1 MGLGLGGGVTLEVI
15 PRAGAG
21 EEIVRYSRVYG
32 IR

>member
-15 PRAGAG
+15 PRAG